1 MLSMD
6 LLQRLYLGV
15 RVVNIVM
22 IIGKAMQEAG
32 IDSGMTQSA
41 TVASGWGRGKKHQ
54 QITVI
59 STVQVLWPIVLD
71 MILYVFCLSAS

>member
-1 MLSMD
+1 
-6 LLQRLYLGV
+6 
-15 RVVNIVM
+15 
-22 IIGKAMQEAG
+22 MQEAG

-41 TVASGWGRGKKHQ
+41 TVASGLQGRGKKHQ

-71 MILYVFCLSAS
+71 MILLCILFTCVVMDTL